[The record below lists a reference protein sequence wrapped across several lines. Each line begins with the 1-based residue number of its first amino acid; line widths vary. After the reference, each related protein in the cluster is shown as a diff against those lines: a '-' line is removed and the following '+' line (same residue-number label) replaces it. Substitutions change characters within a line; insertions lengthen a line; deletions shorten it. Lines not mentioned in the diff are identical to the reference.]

1 MVSGGR
7 LTLRDAAADLPPPAG
22 TPSGAGMKLRSSPQI
37 AVVVLAALFAP
48 LLSGCDPVSED
59 PPASGSGGPSHPG
72 VDAVFADLDRDGPG
86 AAVGVLL
93 GGEVVHRAGYGVA
106 HLDHGVRITPETV
119 FDIASIS
126 KQFGAMAALLLEADG
141 ELDLDEDV
149 RAYVPGLP
157 DFGVRVTSRHL
168 IHHTSGIRD
177 WVHVMSLAGVERSD
191 VISFDKILRMLF
203 EQRATNFAPG
213 AEYAYSNT
221 GYNLLARVI
230 EAQSGMSFRAFTR
243 ERIFEPLGMNRT
255 HFSDDHLEV
264 VRGRAESYSP
274 NGDGGFVRQPNQLTA
289 LASSSLNTTI
299 DDFILWMRN
308 YGTGEVGGGEVAGR
322 MRGRGVLNDGDTLA
336 YAHGL
341 TVGEYRGLPNFGHG
355 GSWAGYRTNFVRFPE
370 QDLSIAVFCNVSD
383 CDPAGRALRVAE
395 VFAGASMGLAPEPV
409 GSAEITDA
417 PPAAPTEAQL
427 REYAGRYRSPELDV
441 TYEIVVDGGGLVARH
456 WRTGPS
462 VLTPAGEDAFSG
474 NPRRFPE
481 LRFRRDAAGRVVA
494 FTVTGTRVR
503 DLIFARVD
511 D

>member
-1 MVSGGR
+1 MS
-7 LTLRDAAADLPPPAG
+7 LPSRA
-22 TPSGAGMKLRSSPQI
+22 
-37 AVVVLAALFAP
+37 AVVVLAASSTLAFA
-48 LLSGCDPVSED
+48 GCG
-59 PPASGSGGPSHPG
+59 PATQASPATASSDGPTHPG

-93 GGEVVHRAGYGVA
+93 DGEVVHRAGYGIA
-106 HLDHGVRITPETV
+106 HLDHGVPITPGTV

-141 ELDLDEDV
+141 RLDLDEDV
-149 RAYVPGLP
+149 RAYVPQVP
-157 DFGVRVTSRHL
+157 DFGVRITARHL

-177 WVHVMSLAGVERSD
+177 WVHVMSLAGLERSD
-191 VISFDKILRMLF
+191 VISFDRILRMLF
-203 EQRATNFAPG
+203 EQQAVNFDPG

-230 EAQSGMSFRAFTR
+230 ETQSGMSFREFTR
-243 ERIFEPLGMNRT
+243 QRIFEPLGMSRT

-264 VRGRAESYSP
+264 VPGRAESYSP
-274 NGDGGFVRQPNQLTA
+274 DANAGFVRQLNQLTA

-308 YGTGEVGGGEVAGR
+308 YETGEVGGEEMVR
-322 MRGRGVLNDGDTLA
+322 TMREQGVLNDGETLA

-341 TVGEYRGLPNFGHG
+341 TVGQHRGLSNFGHG

-395 VFAGASMGLAPEPV
+395 VFAGEVMGPAPEPV
-409 GSAEITDA
+409 GTAEITDA
-417 PPAAPTEAQL
+417 PPAMPTEAQL
-427 REYAGRYRSPELDV
+427 REYAGRYRSPELDM
-441 TYEIVVDGGGLVARH
+441 TYEIVVEGGSLVAHH

-462 VLTPAGEDAFSG
+462 ILAPAGEDAFSG
-474 NPRRFPE
+474 NPRLFPE
-481 LRFRRDAAGRVVA
+481 LRFRRDGSGRVVA
-494 FTVTGTRVR
+494 FTVTGGRVR
-503 DLIFARVD
+503 DLIFERVEG
-511 D
+511 